1 MNFLDLKEVRE
12 IAELAVAS
20 GYFTSRHTNKESG
33 AVTVT
38 GPQTIPQAMIIIMK
52 GHELGVKNPLT
63 ALQLVRVIYNSIIVA
78 PQLLMALVKES
89 SRYDYRVIE
98 RTAQVCTM
106 EALEKFGSDWVSL
119 GKISWTAE
127 MARKAGTKNMDKF
140 PAQMLTNRCMGDLA
154 RTHFPNIAAGVY
166 VEGEIIEG
174 EIIENDGQVTGN
186 VAKINAPEQQKTVQA
201 EAATTVDNHVIN
213 ADQRKNL
220 INNFVYAVLPDHEDK
235 AAIKALIKA
244 VFGVET
250 TAQILVS
257 DYESVIGLS
266 GKAYERARAWLE
278 EHYPASGGDEGIDDS
293 VEAG

>member
-1 MNFLDLKEVRE
+1 MQFLDLKEVRE

-33 AVTVT
+33 SVTVT
-38 GPQTIPQAMIIIMK
+38 GPTTVAQAMIIIMK

-63 ALQLVRVIYNSIIVA
+63 ALQMVRVIYNSIIVA

-89 SRYDYRVIE
+89 SRYDYRVVE
-98 RTAQVCTM
+98 RTAQICTM
-106 EALEKFGSDWVSL
+106 EALEKIGNDWVSL

-127 MARKAGTKNMDKF
+127 MARKAGTKNMDKY

-166 VEGEIIEG
+166 VEGEITEEGNGQTNAAQILASDQPDPATSTIESVSTVVH
-174 EIIENDGQVTGN
+174 NP
-186 VAKINAPEQQKTVQA
+186 AINA
-201 EAATTVDNHVIN
+201 I
-213 ADQRKNL
+213 QRKLL
-220 INNFVYAVLPDHEDK
+220 IDDFIYAVLPDRNDK
-235 AAIKALIKA
+235 SAIKALIQA

-257 DYESVIGLS
+257 DYESVMGRS
-266 GKAYERARAWLE
+266 GGAYDRAKAWLE
-278 EHYPASGGDEGIDDS
+278 EHYPVDDDGVNAES
-293 VEAG
+293 V